1 MATKKEILLS
11 EKYKNNDILDGLL
24 DANKDYSIK
33 DIDKIIK
40 EYEKKAV
47 Q

>member
-1 MATKKEILLS
+1 MATKQEILSS
-11 EKYKNNDILDGLL
+11 EKYKDNDILDGLL
-24 DANKDYSIK
+24 EVNKDYSIK

>member
-1 MATKKEILLS
+1 MATKQEILSS

-24 DANKDYSIK
+24 DTNKDYSIK

>member
-1 MATKKEILLS
+1 MATKQEILSS
-11 EKYKNNDILDGLL
+11 EKYKNNDIVDGLL
-24 DANKDYSIK
+24 DVNQDYSIK